1 MFIVGGISGFLNVVA
16 GGGSALTLPLLIFL
30 GLDSTTANG
39 TNRIAIVFQSV
50 FAIFSFKREKF
61 SNIKLSFLMGL
72 CAVPGG
78 IAGALMAVQ
87 ISDKVFHII
96 LGIVNLAIVLI
107 MLLPLGKS
115 FQHKSLENL
124 NWKLLLSLFIIGFYG
139 GFIQV
144 GVGFMMM
151 AALQQFLRIDLAR
164 VNMHKVFIA
173 LMFTLP
179 ALMVFIYSGNV
190 NFVIGL
196 ILSVGNS
203 IGAWWAAKLSVKKG
217 EKFIKYF
224 LAFAI
229 VIISLKLF
237 GIY

>member
-1 MFIVGGISGFLNVVA
+1 MFVVGGASGFLNVVA
-16 GGGSALTLPLLIFL
+16 GGGSALTLPLLIFM
-30 GLDSTTANG
+30 GLDSVTANG
-39 TNRIAIVFQSV
+39 TNRIAIVFQSL
-50 FAIFSFKREKF
+50 FAIFSFKREKL

-78 IAGALMAVQ
+78 ITGAIFAVH
-87 ISDKVFHII
+87 ISDKIFHII
-96 LGIVNLAIVLI
+96 LGIVNLGIVLL
-107 MLLPLGKS
+107 MFFPS
-115 FQHKSLENL
+115 RTNFQHKPLENL

-151 AALQQFLRIDLAR
+151 AALQQFLRLDLIR

-179 ALMVFIYSGNV
+179 AMIVFIYTGNV

-203 IGAWWAAKLSVKKG
+203 FGAWWAAKLSVKKG

-224 LAFAI
+224 LAAAI